1 MGKVFMKD
9 ELASMLNPA
18 PEVEKD
24 PEAIDA
30 PFSDEEYSSD
40 NQNNAAGRE
49 HYVDVGASKLRS
61 KQAPAL
67 DPRFKGKKTTRKD
80 LVDQTNESVSAEGS
94 EDLEEESIDE
104 DDSAISGE
112 ELSEGVSGDENEED
126 VSDQAPSENEGE
138 SESKSSSEDENDQVR
153 ALPDSDLSKLK
164 KMLHGEQKLSDKI
177 RSSAVQDMQK
187 GLALQEQMRL
197 YDRVLDTRIRLQK
210 GFSQAHAMSTSKE
223 GQEQDSKIQ
232 DGETASEVSSED
244 VKKSLMSFLQETME
258 LRFDMMVDSGIEPRG
273 LKRKAESEDV
283 ESISSAMNDLDN
295 SLEEWKNNTLTKWHS
310 RVQASQGITQSNK
323 FKALNQNVVQQID
336 QTMLNKNDLIERS
349 RFNRSE
355 NSRKDPDPEL
365 YDDTEF
371 YQSLLKDFI
380 NSRLADS
387 GRDTNV
393 RWVATKQQKQKRENV
408 DTKASKGRKLRY
420 HVHEKLQNFMVP
432 VEVTSWPE
440 EHIDDLFNS
449 LLGQRIDMSE
459 NPKDEEDAEKKQEEQ
474 ELSLAT
480 NDGFSLFG

>member
-9 ELASMLNPA
+9 ELASMLNPT

-24 PEAIDA
+24 PEALDA
-30 PFSDEEYSSD
+30 ALSDQEYSSD
-40 NQNNAAGRE
+40 NENKNAGRE

-61 KQAPAL
+61 RQGPAL
-67 DPRFKGKKTTRKD
+67 DPRFKGKKISRKD
-80 LVDQTNESVSAEGS
+80 LEANQDNESLSEEDS
-94 EDLEEESIDE
+94 EDLEEEPLSE
-104 DDSAISGE
+104 NENSGE
-112 ELSEGVSGDENEED
+112 DVSEGVSGDEDEAGSED
-126 VSDQAPSENEGE
+126 QSLSENEDE
-138 SESKSSSEDENDQVR
+138 SDEGSEEEDNEAA
-153 ALPDSDLSKLK
+153 ALPDGDISKLK
-164 KMLHGEQKLSDKI
+164 KMLHGEQRLSDKI
-177 RSSAVQDMQK
+177 RSSAVQDMKK
-187 GLALQEQMRL
+187 GVALQEQMRL

-210 GFSQAHAMSTSKE
+210 GFTQAHTVNTSEGNQDNVSNDQADESVVST
-223 GQEQDSKIQ
+223 D
-232 DGETASEVSSED
+232 D
-244 VKKSLMSFLQETME
+244 VKNSLLSFIQKTME
-258 LRFDMMVDSGIEPRG
+258 LRVDLMVDSGIEPRG
-273 LKRKAESEDV
+273 LKRKADSEDL
-283 ESISSAMNDLDN
+283 ESILSTMNNLDD
-295 SLEEWKNNTLTKWHS
+295 SLEDWKNNTLTKWHS
-310 RVQASQGITQSNK
+310 RVQAAQGITQSNK

-336 QTMLNKNDLIERS
+336 QTMLNKDDLIERS
-349 RFNRSE
+349 RLSRSDGSKTP
-355 NSRKDPDPEL
+355 NPDL

-393 RWVATKQQKQKRENV
+393 RWVASKQQKQKKENV

-432 VEVTSWPE
+432 VEVRSWPE

-459 NPKDEEDAEKKQEEQ
+459 NTKDGEDAEKKQEE

>member
-9 ELASMLNPA
+9 ELASMLNPT

-40 NQNNAAGRE
+40 NENKNSGRE

-61 KQAPAL
+61 KQGPAL
-67 DPRFKGKKTTRKD
+67 DPRFKGKKISRKD
-80 LVDQTNESVSAEGS
+80 LEANQDNESVSEEGS
-94 EDLEEESIDE
+94 EDLEEEPLSENEND
-104 DDSAISGE
+104 ISGE
-112 ELSEGVSGDENEED
+112 EVSDGLSGDEDEAGSED
-126 VSDQAPSENEGE
+126 ESLSENKDESEDGSENED
-138 SESKSSSEDENDQVR
+138 DETF
-153 ALPDSDLSKLK
+153 ALPDGDISKLK

-177 RSSAVQDMQK
+177 RSSAVQDMKK
-187 GLALQEQMRL
+187 GVALQEQMRM
-197 YDRVLDTRIRLQK
+197 YDQVLDTRIRLQK
-210 GFSQAHAMSTSKE
+210 GFSQAHTMDAFE
-223 GQEQDSKIQ
+223 ENQDNEIKDQ
-232 DGETASEVSSED
+232 ADETTNVVSIDE
-244 VKKSLMSFLQETME
+244 VKKSLVSFIQKTME
-258 LRFDMMVDSGIEPRG
+258 LRVDLMVDSGIEPRG
-273 LKRKAESEDV
+273 LKRKAESEDI
-283 ESISSAMNDLDN
+283 ESISSTMNDLDN
-295 SLEEWKNNTLTKWHS
+295 SLEDWKNTTLTKWHN
-310 RVQASQGITQSNK
+310 RVQAAQGITQNNK

-336 QTMLNKNDLIERS
+336 QTMLNKDDLIERS
-349 RFNRSE
+349 RLSRSDS
-355 NSRKDPDPEL
+355 SRKDPNPEL

-393 RWVATKQQKQKRENV
+393 RWVASKQQKQKKENV

-449 LLGQRIDMSE
+449 LLGQRVDMSE
-459 NPKDEEDAEKKQEEQ
+459 NTKDGEDTEKRQQEE